1 MKKIGENQLFPIAAL
16 DSLHLCNAMI
26 FSRNTK
32 HLTILKVTEILT
44 FFSADMPTWVNFI
57 SCNSKKRGKIQI
69 VTYMTTYVR
78 LERYGGPC
86 SYSRNGPLR
95 GPFPRPSGVGGI
107 EIK

>member
-1 MKKIGENQLFPIAAL
+1 MKKIGEYQLFPITAL

-32 HLTILKVTEILT
+32 HLTIFKVTEILT
-44 FFSADMPTWVNFI
+44 LFSADMPTWVNFI
-57 SCNSKKRGKIQI
+57 SCNSKNHSKFQI

-86 SYSRNGPLR
+86 ILS
-95 GPFPRPSGVGGI
+95 
-107 EIK
+107 